1 MEKIDLYEASIEK
14 VIVSKPNNMAKVW
27 WMVGLFVNKED
38 AENAIKLYKL
48 VYRNAMGENLHNP
61 SVDKKYFPQSVIRH
75 RKYKKYYENLD
86 EFIDDNLNIKRYL
99 EVNKLTAKEQLEEIN
114 QAEMKAEKELRII
127 ERLIK
132 EYSIQLEFAKKD
144 NLMEETIQKLEEN
157 VEYLESLR
165 DERTKLVR

>member
-14 VIVSKPNNMAKVW
+14 VYVDKPYNIAKTW
-27 WMVGLFVNKED
+27 RTIGLFINKLD
-38 AENAIKLYKL
+38 AIDAVKIYEVIYRALGEKLSHSY
-48 VYRNAMGENLHNP
+48 
-61 SVDKKYFPQSVIRH
+61 SVQNKQFPKSLRH
-75 RKYKKYYENLD
+75 RYYKKYYKNLD
-86 EFIDDNLNIKRYL
+86 EFINDDLNIKHYL
-99 EVNKLTAKEQLEEIN
+99 EFNKLTADELLSQIN
-114 QAEMKAEKELRII
+114 ANDNKIKKELRII
-127 ERLIK
+127 ERMLK